1 MKAGVHPKLSSDGH
15 LFSHILNRNQDDD
28 IPTYEDM
35 EEFLRFLDKYV
46 SGVVGRRE
54 LNKFYRMHPGLT
66 LLDRLTDSDI
76 AYAFLVFENGHEIW
90 AEDEQVRRMNAAEKE
105 SYNKTKIQKY
115 HVKKGTRLKVFM
127 DGWLD
132 EGRVYYEVVK
142 TCINNLRHDS
152 DFWNELIVHWKK
164 YVRKNH
170 KCAYEKKEGS
180 LIANDVED
188 DSGEIEEAVLFEIHS
203 GVLPLPG
210 VGGYEEY

>member
-15 LFSHILNRNQDDD
+15 LLSKIVNWNEEDV
-28 IPTYEDM
+28 IPTYEEM
-35 EEFLRFLDKYV
+35 EGFLRFLDKYA

-142 TCINNLRHDS
+142 TCINNLRRDR

-188 DSGEIEEAVLFEIHS
+188 DSGEIEEAVLFEIHG